1 MLLIKGSL
9 ANSIDQNESCG
20 TLPRRRVRTN
30 QNIVLRV
37 AAVEFPRSFEQL
49 EEFADDRM
57 FRLVRYNANHPR
69 RRASEAQMNR
79 RLNMSGT
86 GSAILR
92 KLPNNCGCGSNVI
105 RGGRL
110 SGQGGWTFPGSICA
124 QDKPAV
130 LVLRFVRLRP
140 DRRRRIQFFA

>member
-69 RRASEAQMNR
+69 RRASEAQMNGK
-79 RLNMSGT
+79 LNMSGT

-92 KLPNNCGCGSNVI
+92 KLPNK
-105 RGGRL
+105 L
-110 SGQGGWTFPGSICA
+110 
-124 QDKPAV
+124 
-130 LVLRFVRLRP
+130 RLRIKRNQ
-140 DRRRRIQFFA
+140 RRSLIGSRRLDFSRLHLCAR